1 MKGISEIVSAVVIL
15 GIGISLV
22 SLYAEWAPTF
32 AEDTV
37 GDFSNR
43 SGQQIKCSNAAFS
56 IKDAEYDKSSNSTI
70 FYLENDGTIRFA
82 GGITVGVFNST
93 TVEIGRKAIQ
103 NLDVEQEKRISVD
116 SPRIPSY
123 IIATSRDCPDVEA
136 TEERINVHR

>member
-22 SLYAEWAPTF
+22 SIYSQWAPTF

-37 GDFSNR
+37 DDFSNQSNQR
-43 SGQQIKCSNAAFS
+43 VKCSNAAFS

-82 GGITVGVFNST
+82 RGITIGVFNST
-93 TVEIGRKAIQ
+93 TVEVGRATIQ
-103 NLDVEQEKRISVD
+103 NLDVEQDKRISI
-116 SPRIPSY
+116 STPKIPSS
-123 IIATSRDCPDVEA
+123 IIATSRDCPDIEA